1 LKDSTKI
8 RTKWK
13 IHLLK
18 ETALNTI
25 FPRSCPV
32 CAEVVHGKNGFIC
45 PECVKMLTVIREP
58 MCEKCGRPLVST
70 QQEYCE
76 ECQME
81 KHVYRRAFSM
91 YKYNDAMKQSIYQF
105 KYKKRYEYAFYYG
118 WQMTRKI
125 GAERLYA
132 SYDAIVPVPLHKKR
146 RKMRGYNQAECLAKE
161 ISLRTGLPLAAK
173 LLIRSKAT
181 APMKELSKA
190 ERRKNLQNA
199 FAVQGNKVPERILL
213 IDDIYTTGATAD
225 ACAKVLMKHG
235 AKLVD
240 CYCLAMED
248 GR

>member
-1 LKDSTKI
+1 
-8 RTKWK
+8 
-13 IHLLK
+13 
-18 ETALNTI
+18 
-25 FPRSCPV
+25 
-32 CAEVVHGKNGFIC
+32 
-45 PECVKMLTVIREP
+45 
-58 MCEKCGRPLVST
+58 
-70 QQEYCE
+70 
-76 ECQME
+76 
-81 KHVYRRAFSM
+81 
-91 YKYNDAMKQSIYQF
+91 
-105 KYKKRYEYAFYYG
+105 
-118 WQMTRKI
+118 
-125 GAERLYA
+125 
-132 SYDAIVPVPLHKKR
+132 
-146 RKMRGYNQAECLAKE
+146 MRGYNQAECLAKE